1 MVWDS
6 NFVKR
11 KKIKKWQ
18 YKTKSATQYLYW
30 LPKSIKKKIS
40 SKWFKM
46 YLPIL
51 KINNSNLRISG
62 ACEHTWVVKR
72 NCFKKRY
79 WDSNPSP
86 IQLRPIIHFLRSA
99 VASDTKLSRTPENE
113 KLADKRCGDGHRL
126 TEQWEIPGFTFF
138 ILISPSIFF

>member
-1 MVWDS
+1 VIWDS

-11 KKIKKWQ
+11 KIKKIKKWY
-18 YKTKSATQYLYW
+18 YKICN
-30 LPKSIKKKIS
+30 SIFISTSKKYQEKDIIS
-40 SKWFKM
+40 M

-62 ACEHTWVVKR
+62 ACEHTRVVKR

-113 KLADKRCGDGHRL
+113 KLADKRCGVGHRL